1 MEDLCERKI
10 DEEAGEG
17 VRDFKRLKR
26 SSPRGKEV
34 NLTEL
39 LLEIRREA
47 KEQSRRGGYK
57 SGG

>member
-17 VRDFKRLKR
+17 VRDFKGLKR
-26 SSPRGKEV
+26 SSPRGKDV